1 MSICIIPA
9 RGGSKRIPRKN
20 VKPFNGTPIIEVT
33 IKKLLD
39 FNFFNH
45 IFVSTEDDEI
55 AEVAKAAGAAII
67 ERPNKLADDFTT
79 TRQVIAHGIK
89 AIDATDFS
97 HVYCVYPTS
106 VFIAKD
112 NIKQGAYPL
121 MKQRFAMTVTEYR
134 HPPQRG
140 LHVLENG
147 SVMPQYP
154 ELVEHRTQD
163 LTPVYHDA
171 AQFYAGTATKWLS
184 GDPIISNTTH
194 GIIIPRNQA
203 IDIDNPEDWEL
214 AEKLYAQ
221 S

>member
-9 RGGSKRIPRKN
+9 RGGSKRIKRKN
-20 VKPFNGTPIIEVT
+20 IKPFNGVPIITRT
-33 IKKLLD
+33 IQTLTDFKL
-39 FNFFNH
+39 FNY
-45 IFVSTEDDEI
+45 IFVSTEDEEI
-55 AEVAKAAGAAII
+55 ADVAKEAGALIVD
-67 ERPNKLADDFTT
+67 RPSKLADDFTT
-79 TRQVIAHGIK
+79 TRQVMAHAIK

-106 VFIAKD
+106 VFVTKE
-112 NIKQGAYPL
+112 NLKQSLRPI
-121 MKQRFAMTVTEYR
+121 MNDRFVMTVTEYR

-171 AQFYAGTATKWLS
+171 AQFYAAKASKWLS
-184 GDPIISNTTH
+184 GDPIISQQTH

-214 AEKLYAQ
+214 AEKLHDQ